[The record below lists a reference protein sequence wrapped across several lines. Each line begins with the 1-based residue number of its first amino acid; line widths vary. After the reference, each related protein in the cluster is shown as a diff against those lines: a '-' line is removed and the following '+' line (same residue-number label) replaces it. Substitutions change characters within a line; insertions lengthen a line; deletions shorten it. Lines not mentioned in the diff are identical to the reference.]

1 MHHSASSLFPNLYRY
16 ALPALFRAAKAADD
30 PQGAGHTDLA
40 SPLARLREEAES
52 AAAFAPVSVTDKG
65 TPPPSGDP
73 KDYQS
78 IATYVWPNPE
88 SKDGLPWIEIDGK
101 RNPECDNYDQE
112 PLNRLSGAVTTLA
125 LSAFLFRNREHGR
138 HAARLLHHWYLDPA
152 TGMNPNLNF
161 GQHVPGHCHGRPWGI
176 IESALF
182 IPPMLESA
190 ALLEWTG
197 DLPKAD
203 ADALRGFF
211 ARLLNWLQ
219 SHPYPLYIATFHNN
233 HGVYFDQLVARI
245 SLYVGQPAVARA
257 VLARV
262 PHKIREQ
269 IEPDGSQPRELR
281 RANALIYTTMNLRGF
296 LQLADM
302 AARLGIDLYAYRSPE
317 GSSIRAG
324 VDFLRDLASGERKV
338 SLKESAVWQPHA
350 AALLA
355 MAGYRFQDPALLKTA
370 DTIHPELNASRVH
383 LTHSATP

>member
-1 MHHSASSLFPNLYRY
+1 MPHPTSPLYPNLYRFSR
-16 ALPALFRAAKAADD
+16 PTLFRAAEAAADPESAD
-30 PQGAGHTDLA
+30 HAELA
-40 SPLARLREEAES
+40 RPLAHLREEAES
-52 AAAFAPVSVTDKG
+52 AAGFAPVSVTDKAA
-65 TPPPSGDP
+65 PPPSGDP

-78 IATYVWPNPE
+78 IATYVWPDP
-88 SKDGLPWIEIDGK
+88 KRADGLPWIEIDGK

-112 PLNRLSGAVTTLA
+112 PLHRLSNAVTTLA
-125 LSAFLFRNREHGR
+125 LSAFLFRNREHGG
-138 HAARLLHHWYLDPA
+138 HAARLLHHWYLDPE

-161 GQHVPGHCHGRPWGI
+161 GQHVPGQCHGRPWGI

-190 ALLEWTG
+190 ELLEWTG
-197 DLPKAD
+197 DLPKVD

-211 ARLLNWLQ
+211 ARLLDWLQ
-219 SHPYPLYIATFHNN
+219 SHPYPLYITTFHNN

-245 SLYVGQPAVARA
+245 ALYVGQPAVARA
-257 VLARV
+257 VLTRV

-269 IEPDGSQPRELR
+269 IEADGSQPRELR

-302 AARLGIDLYAYRSPE
+302 SARLGIDLHAYRSPD
-317 GSSIRAG
+317 GRSIRAG
-324 VDFLRDLASGERKV
+324 VDFLRDLATGERDV
-338 SLKESAVWQPHA
+338 SYKEHAHWQPHT

-355 MAGYRFQDPALLKTA
+355 MAGYSFRDPVLLETA
-370 DTIHPELNASRVH
+370 ATIDPDLPAHRVH